1 MTRFATHEVFRPS
14 SGHHAILKNRAV
26 DNQRTGIMEK
36 QVKSAERWRE
46 EINQDATGGRGRFKI
61 LSRSLFNSLAFANL
75 GGSGTI
81 VVLSILNKLE
91 YKKRDEKDKKGVRV
105 GQALLRNQGDFVLTI
120 NELVARGLSRS
131 TATRARVLAWEMGF
145 FDVLEP
151 GTIHHAGRYRYSER
165 WKKYPH
171 GDYNPVG
178 QQPPGKN
185 VYPESGFQ
193 QNVDPKLGESADI
206 SKTIFPAYLKV
217 VGS

>member
-1 MTRFATHEVFRPS
+1 
-14 SGHHAILKNRAV
+14 
-26 DNQRTGIMEK
+26 MEK
-36 QVKSAERWRE
+36 QVKSVERWRE
-46 EINQDATGGRGRFKI
+46 EINQDATGSRGRFMI

-81 VVLSILNKLE
+81 VVLAILNKLE
-91 YKKRDEKDKKGVRV
+91 YEKRDKKDRKGVRV
-105 GQALLRNQGDFVLTI
+105 GQALLRNNGEFVLTI

-131 TATRARVLAWEMGF
+131 TATRCRVLAWEMGF
-145 FDVLEP
+145 FDVLET

-171 GDYNPVG
+171 GDYKPVG
-178 QQPPGKN
+178 QQTPGKN
-185 VYPESGFQ
+185 VYPQNGFGK
-193 QNVDPKLGESADI
+193 NVDEQLGDSSEI